1 MNVTRTVKMYYL
13 HILRKKIR
21 KKFYMAMK
29 FQIWNQYQ
37 YLGNCPPT
45 PPLNEQQSID
55 NNLGLMLS

>member
-1 MNVTRTVKMYYL
+1 MKKYYL

-21 KKFYMAMK
+21 KKFYMGMK
-29 FQIWNQYQ
+29 FQIWDQYQ

-55 NNLGLMLS
+55 NKLGLMLG

>member
-21 KKFYMAMK
+21 KKILYGYEVS
-29 FQIWNQYQ
+29 N
-37 YLGNCPPT
+37 LES
-45 PPLNEQQSID
+45 NEQQSID

>member
-13 HILRKKIR
+13 HILQKKKIS

-29 FQIWNQYQ
+29 FQIWDQ
-37 YLGNCPPT
+37 YLGNCPHS

-55 NNLGLMLS
+55 NKLGLMLG